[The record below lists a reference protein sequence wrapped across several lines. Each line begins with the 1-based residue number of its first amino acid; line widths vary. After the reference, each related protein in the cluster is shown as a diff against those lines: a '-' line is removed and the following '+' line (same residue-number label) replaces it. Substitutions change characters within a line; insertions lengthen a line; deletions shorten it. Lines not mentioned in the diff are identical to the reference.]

1 MGGLF
6 LTKETKQN
14 KNHWPYP
21 PQRRNQTGLNP
32 NRQHTPP
39 ALPSRVRSPTHVDHG
54 RVVPHRRSKQNKNHW
69 LYPPQ
74 RRNQTGLNPNRQH
87 TPPALPSRV
96 RSPTHVGHG
105 WVVPHRRN
113 QTATTGLTRP
123 KGGTKQGSTPTG
135 NTPLLPPPSRVRSPT
150 HVGHGRVVPHQKLKH
165 KNFLGK
171 FHRTPSSNKFTLTL
185 RTSKTI

>member
-54 RVVPHRRSKQNKNHW
+54 RVVPHRRSKQNKDHW

-135 NTPLLPPPSRVRSPT
+135 NTPPCPPLKSPQSNPCRPWAGCSSPKTKTSLENSTGLLLQTNS
-150 HVGHGRVVPHQKLKH
+150 H
-165 KNFLGK
+165 
-171 FHRTPSSNKFTLTL
+171 
-185 RTSKTI
+185 